1 MARFAA
7 LDLDSGSDS
16 SEEEV
21 QKPSLRRPPTPPSP
35 PKRRLG
41 VLEEDD
47 EGDDEASEVSDEL
60 HEEEEEESGMDE
72 DDVGESPPRH
82 RQRAVKQSALV
93 EGEDGEFR
101 FGHELEPRA
110 STSTTS
116 HSPPTTRYRPLDD
129 PTVIPW
135 AQQIGLDAA
144 KVKQMQASMFKDHD
158 VGGASSTSRAGPG
171 QKHKLP
177 VVKPFALQRKHS
189 RDSEGDGLRHDSQEV
204 RFCSLLGPPFLM
216 RLNVARVFWV

>member
-7 LDLDSGSDS
+7 LDTDSGTDS
-16 SEEEV
+16 NDEEV
-21 QKPSLRRPPTPPSP
+21 QRNSSHRPQTPPSP

-41 VLEEDD
+41 ILEEDD
-47 EGDDEASEVSDEL
+47 EGDDEASEVSEEL
-60 HEEEEEESGMDE
+60 HEEDEESSGMDE
-72 DDVGESPPRH
+72 DDVGESPPR
-82 RQRAVKQSALV
+82 RTQRTVKQSALV

-158 VGGASSTSRAGPG
+158 VGGAGSTSKPGAG
-171 QKHKLP
+171 QKYKLP
-177 VVKPFALQRKHS
+177 VVKSFSLQRKHS

-204 RFCSLLGPPFLM
+204 RLCSLLGPPFLI
-216 RLNVARVFWV
+216 RLNIARVFRV